1 MYTFMTDTRADLQGV
16 STQEQVRRFLRRF
29 GLSILFAGLTGI
41 CAQVRFY
48 FPFTPVP
55 VTGQV
60 FAVLLSGVFLGRK
73 YGPLSQGL
81 YLLLGIS
88 GVPWF
93 VVGPIGPTGGY
104 IVGFIVAPYLIA
116 VLMERM
122 VETKQLGNA
131 HATRTTPSLS
141 YFQNLGIMCAGVGV
155 IYLLGLVQ
163 FSIFTHTPLYSAVRY
178 SVLPFIPFDLGKAM
192 LAAVALRFLY
202 R

>member
-1 MYTFMTDTRADLQGV
+1 MYTSMTDTRGNLLGV
-16 STQEQVRRFLRRF
+16 STQVQVYRVLRSF
-29 GLSILFAGLTGI
+29 GLSILFAGFTGI

-60 FAVLLSGVFLGRK
+60 FAVLLSGAVLGRK

-81 YLLLGIS
+81 YLLLGLS

-116 VLMERM
+116 LLREKL
-122 VETKQLGNA
+122 EEAKQQGHA
-131 HATRTTPSLS
+131 HASRTIPALTYL
-141 YFQNLGIMCAGVGV
+141 QTLCIMCAGVGV
-155 IYLLGLVQ
+155 IYLLGLLQ

-178 SVLPFIPFDLGKAM
+178 SVLPFIPFDLGKAL
-192 LAAVALRFLY
+192 LAAFAIRFLY

>member
-1 MYTFMTDTRADLQGV
+1 MYTSMSETHADLQGV
-16 STQEQVRRFLRRF
+16 STQVQVYRFLRRF

-41 CAQVRFY
+41 CSQIRFY

-60 FAVLLSGVFLGRK
+60 FAVLLSGAVLGRK

-81 YLLLGIS
+81 YLLLGLS

-116 VLMERM
+116 MLRERL
-122 VETKQLGNA
+122 VETKQRGHA
-131 HATRTTPSLS
+131 HASQTTPSLS
-141 YFQNLGIMCAGVGV
+141 YLQTLCIMCAGVGV

-192 LAAVALRFLY
+192 LAAFAIRFLY